1 MNQLAQYILSVTGA
15 AMLGAILKSLAGQGS
30 LGALIQMLTGIFL
43 ALTILAPLVTL
54 ELPDPARWLSEFSA
68 NGEAFSAD
76 GEAMAADALGD
87 IITAQVEAYI
97 LDKAALYQAPVRVD
111 VTLDEEGTP
120 VSVRL
125 SGAVSPYA
133 KNRLSEMLETD
144 LGIKKE
150 AQQWE

>member
-1 MNQLAQYILSVTGA
+1 MA
-15 AMLGAILKSLAGQGS
+15 AEGT
-30 LGALIQMLTGIFL
+30 AL
-43 ALTILAPLVTL
+43 
-54 ELPDPARWLSEFSA
+54 
-68 NGEAFSAD
+68 
-76 GEAMAADALGD
+76 AADAKAD

-97 LDKAALYQAPVRVD
+97 LDKAALYQAPVTVD

-133 KNRLSEMLETD
+133 KTRLSEMMETD